1 MMMYGPT
8 NFKNTDVWKMDP
20 GGGQDPDQTVE
31 LEKNVQLLCMYLT
44 YMFSQQDVSFHN
56 TPFKMELMI
65 TIRVSDRHDEQ
76 VRTEQ
81 ESDRLSPRL

>member
-44 YMFSQQDVSFHN
+44 YMFSQ
-56 TPFKMELMI
+56 
-65 TIRVSDRHDEQ
+65 
-76 VRTEQ
+76 
-81 ESDRLSPRL
+81 